1 MCDIC
6 VEYWSKQYPTGVD
19 LEFWAHEH
27 SYERLLPLY
36 NRQVCSV
43 AERLQVLGL
52 RSILQYLVICQFISS
67 SGQACI
73 FDNICRSFHDSFYE
87 SSDSPLKI
95 LECWN
100 FSSLE
105 IVFSYSCSL
114 FFLSPLSSLLS
125 PLSSL
130 LSPLLFYLQVC
141 NGSRDEPYTN
151 PCAPVHIT
159 TGSAVSFIQY
169 KWKWFIP

>member
-100 FSSLE
+100 FSS
-105 IVFSYSCSL
+105 SL
-114 FFLSPLSSLLS
+114 LLS

-130 LSPLLFYLQVC
+130 LFSSLLPAGVQWFQRWALYQPLCTCPHHHRISCKFHPVQVKMIHPI
-141 NGSRDEPYTN
+141 NFMGSGGY
-151 PCAPVHIT
+151 
-159 TGSAVSFIQY
+159 
-169 KWKWFIP
+169 